1 MAGGLM
7 LGLMTAGP
15 VGAQAPAPGM
25 VAPQIERCLHGN
37 AETAVEKERRTEAL
51 AAMRM
56 IDHVFAQGIALSP
69 SLTWE
74 RLASQPGVG
83 DLKRMDGRVGALANK
98 LAWGASEP
106 LPGWRISWVQA
117 PQTLQNPAA
126 ILFALTDV
134 RDSCRFRY
142 SSNDPDVIQ
151 TGRGGVR
158 LLPLERY

>member
-1 MAGGLM
+1 MGL
-7 LGLMTAGP
+7 LAATPA
-15 VGAQAPAPGM
+15 GAQAPAPGM

-56 IDHVFAQGIALSP
+56 IDHVLGQGI
-69 SLTWE
+69 SLRPPLIWE
-74 RLASQPGVG
+74 RMAGHPGVG
-83 DLKRMDGRVGALANK
+83 DLKRMDGRVGELAHK
-98 LAWGASEP
+98 IAWGESEP
-106 LPGWRISWVQA
+106 LPGWRITWAQA
-117 PQTLQNPAA
+117 PPTLQNPAA
-126 ILFALTDV
+126 ILFALTDS
-134 RDSCRFRY
+134 RDTCRFRY